1 VTVCT
6 GEVDVIEKLYLVGMG
21 AMTGLVAAA
30 ACGHLVLWVGVGM
43 AVGLVWSKAR
53 PEESK
58 MFFSEEKN
66 QKTLNSLVLSHS
78 PAISRIYPWAPEAKV
93 FCFFSSEKKA
103 FLFGVAA
110 HGWPRRSN
118 SCV

>member
-1 VTVCT
+1 MTVCT
-6 GEVDVIEKLYLVGMG
+6 GEMDVIGKLYLVGMG
-21 AMTGLVAAA
+21 AVTGLLTAA
-30 ACGHLVLWVGVGM
+30 ACGHVVLWVSVGM
-43 AVGLVWSKAR
+43 AVGFVWSKAQ

-66 QKTLNSLVLSHS
+66 QKTFDSSVLFHS
-78 PAISRIYPWAPEAKV
+78 PAKSRIYQWVPETKV
-93 FCFFSSEKKA
+93 FCFFSSEKKTL
-103 FLFGVAA
+103 LFGVAA